1 MGSIKKERGRIKKA
15 RGDQLLDEQRQKAVI
30 RDKGT
35 NMISL
40 AESRISLV
48 HTLVRIMYIMLN
60 DIGL

>member
-40 AESRISLV
+40 AEIRISLV

>member
-15 RGDQLLDEQRQKAVI
+15 RGDQLLDEQRQKAFI